1 MFNFMLKLPS
11 FSGVAA
17 GASPSVQLERGRNI
31 YRTIVLNYAESGT
44 PANEATMKA
53 SIKRVQMKI
62 NGITRF
68 SVSGKY
74 IIDILNKYY
83 GISFTAGQ
91 LIIPLARP
99 WLKTMAAEEN
109 VGWGMRN
116 VSTFEIQVEL
126 DAGATNPTLSGDA
139 FVTVD
144 ANGRD
149 LGSIIEVHEVNF
161 ASATSGKFEIPS
173 LPKGNGDLVAL
184 HMDNANIT
192 HVEAIID
199 RVPFIEGDLGNLQ
212 KLYEWTAERTKQAGY
227 VHIDAL
233 VLNRLGDIWPIS
245 KANSFN
251 VNPTLSAAGS
261 VPIIME
267 TLNTPLA

>member
-1 MFNFMLKLPS
+1 MFNFLNRLPS

-17 GASPSVQLERGRNI
+17 GASPSVQLERGRI
-31 YRTIVLNYAESGT
+31 TYRTIILNYAESGT

-53 SIKRVQMKI
+53 AIKRVNFKI

-74 IIDILNKYY
+74 IIDVLNKYY
-83 GISFTAGQ
+83 GIAFNAGR
-91 LIIPLARP
+91 LVIPLARP

-116 VSTFEIQVEL
+116 VSTFEVQVEL
-126 DAGATNPTLSGDA
+126 APTATNPTLSGDA
-139 FVTVD
+139 FVSVD

-149 LGSIIEVHEVNF
+149 LGTIVEVHEVNF

-184 HMDNANIT
+184 HLDNANIT

-199 RVPFIEGDLGNLQ
+199 RVPFIDGDLGNLQ
-212 KLYEWTAERTKQAGY
+212 TLYTWTGERIPQSGY
-227 VHIDAL
+227 THIDAL
-233 VLNRLGDIWPIS
+233 VLNRLGDVWPIS

-251 VNPTLSAAGS
+251 LNPTLSAAGS